1 MRVYTVNIL
10 TMRMMRFGLRGKASR
25 AQTIRAASYC
35 IPIGRNGKRKSLH
48 FLVLY
53 STIMHERKVMDTPQG
68 GFLISQIKQIDDD
81 MPIVELAR
89 RTGLAKT
96 TLTDMLN
103 RMEHHR

>member
-1 MRVYTVNIL
+1 
-10 TMRMMRFGLRGKASR
+10 
-25 AQTIRAASYC
+25 
-35 IPIGRNGKRKSLH
+35 
-48 FLVLY
+48 
-53 STIMHERKVMDTPQG
+53 MDTTQG

-81 MPIVELAR
+81 LPIVELAR